1 MNPKQREEARARTL
15 RGVRGAFAQGGIDR
29 IEIRHVQATG
39 EEARA
44 YVFSGDQISGKG
56 IGPEQITDE
65 IISSIES
72 DADNFPGV
80 SMYGVLFFQAG
91 EHDAPFMRIVL
102 QFKGKADRLARQIEA
117 SEPANEKGLVALAMR
132 NANDA
137 MGYAM
142 RAFDLVHRENT
153 ELRQMINAH
162 EERKL
167 QVKATAE
174 DLLDRQFERDKSR
187 RRQDVVERGFLN
199 LMGTYGPHL
208 LHKLLPQY
216 VPPPQLVTPP
226 AGSANGGANGN
237 FTANP
242 RTGEMSLNMMEA
254 VIAADIST
262 VLFALTEKEITSV
275 TLAFK
280 DPNAQA
286 AFQQLVGIVE
296 TRRKGDKTDRDVV
309 DATLR
314 WAPLV
319 PLDEQLGIIKIAE
332 TKPAA
337 VMAALKECND
347 LVGPYV
353 ERRMKEEP
361 QNGTAPHH
369 GAEEKKEGDPS

>member
-1 MNPKQREEARARTL
+1 MNPKQREEARAKTL

-174 DLLDRQFERDKSR
+174 DLLDRQFERDKAR

-216 VPPPQLVTPP
+216 VPPPQLVTPQP
-226 AGSANGGANGN
+226 QNGSPSMAGGA
-237 FTANP
+237 AP
-242 RTGEMSLNMMEA
+242 SSMSLEKMEA
-254 VIAADIST
+254 VIAADIAA
-262 VLFALTEKEITSV
+262 VLFSLTKKEAERVGAS
-275 TLAFK
+275 FK
-280 DPNAQA
+280 DPA
-286 AFQQLVGIVE
+286 ASAALSDLILVVE
-296 TRRKGDKTDRDVV
+296 ARRREERTDRDVV

-319 PLDEQLGIIKIAE
+319 PLDEQLGIIRIVE

-347 LVGPYV
+347 LVGPYI
-353 ERRMKEEP
+353 ERRMKQGDTPSTPNESDAPKVGDQKEE
-361 QNGTAPHH
+361 NT
-369 GAEEKKEGDPS
+369 S